1 MNCKET
7 VALFDSYVNK
17 TINSAE
23 KQALE
28 EHLKTCETCRK
39 QLELYSF
46 YFSDVKIEDDFLVP
60 SQLNAKI
67 KYTIQQARE
76 QKETKKIPF
85 WQNKR
90 IFSAATACAFLL
102 MAGIFGISNYQALQ
116 DAAKSPVIETN
127 DPVIQGEIANL
138 NTALEQS
145 ETPAMAKESRQVTPV
160 YNNHEET
167 LPETANEAPTPE
179 VSEDVAAYSGEANTN
194 FTADA
199 VAEPFTMTRT
209 VAAPED
215 ISLSVDWKDTILTQF
230 PHEVITED
238 IFLVT
243 VTKAE
248 LEAITGQIVET
259 DETKTQ
265 LFIRFTASEQ

>member
-17 TINSAE
+17 TINPAE

-39 QLELYSF
+39 QLELYSL

-76 QKETKKIPF
+76 KKEAKKIPF

-90 IFSAATACAFLL
+90 ILSAATACAFLL
-102 MAGIFGISNYQALQ
+102 MAGLWGASNYSGLKK
-116 DAAKSPVIETN
+116 AANTTAIKTN
-127 DPVIQGEIANL
+127 EPVIQGEIANL
-138 NTALEQS
+138 NTASEQS

-160 YNNHEET
+160 YNHHEET
-167 LPETANEAPTPE
+167 LPEAANEAPIPE
-179 VSEDVAAYSGEANTN
+179 VSEDVAAYSGEADTN
-194 FTADA
+194 FTTDA

-248 LEAITGQIVET
+248 LETITGQILET

-265 LFIRFTASEQ
+265 LFIRFIQE